1 MQIPKIDISEIEEK
15 EFSRTLLQDFFSAY
29 NKYGFG
35 YIINH
40 GIEKTLIEQLFQVS
54 KQFHSQPLSE
64 KMRVA
69 LDHNHRGYI
78 AINTSTDVNSK
89 LADVKK
95 PNQSESFMMMRED
108 KSELPDVYLSGPNQW
123 PKLENFKE
131 VLEKYTYNMT
141 KLGRNLMRLALLSSG
156 VKDLSVMQ
164 SLDTPTIWLR
174 LLHYPPISKN
184 SPSDLYGSAPH
195 TDFGCLTILAQDEIG
210 GLQVQTRE
218 GKWIDVP
225 KLEGSF
231 VVNVGDMLS
240 RYTNGLL
247 RSTPHRV
254 INKSGKERFSCPF
267 FFDPHTNAVV
277 QPLKGTGKPKF
288 SPINFGEFLREELE
302 ASYEKHKKV

>member
-1 MQIPKIDISEIEEK
+1 MQIPKIDISEIEYK

-29 NKYGFG
+29 NEYGFG

-131 VLEKYTYNMT
+131 VLEKYTCNMT

-254 INKSGKERFSCPF
+254 INKSEKERFSCPF

>member
-131 VLEKYTYNMT
+131 VLEKYTCNMT

-195 TDFGCLTILAQDEIG
+195 TDFGCITILAQDEIG

-218 GKWIDVP
+218 GEWSDVP

-231 VVNVGDMLS
+231 DVNVGDMLS

>member
-40 GIEKTLIEQLFQVS
+40 GIEKTLINQLFQVS

-131 VLEKYTYNMT
+131 VLEKYTFNMT

>member
-1 MQIPKIDISEIEEK
+1 MQIPKIDIAGIEDQEISRSLLK
-15 EFSRTLLQDFFSAY
+15 EFFSAY
-29 NKYGFG
+29 NKHGFG
-35 YIINH
+35 YIVNH
-40 GIEKTLIEQLFQVS
+40 GIDKSLIEQLFQVS
-54 KQFHSQPLSE
+54 KNFHSLPLSE
-64 KMRVA
+64 KMKVA

-108 KSELPDVYLSGPNQW
+108 RSELPGVYLSGPNQW
-123 PKLENFKE
+123 PEIKNFKE
-131 VLEKYTYNMT
+131 VLEKYTNHIT
-141 KLGRNLMRLALLSSG
+141 KLGRNLMRLALLSTG
-156 VKDLSVMQ
+156 VSDLSVMQ
-164 SLDTPTIWLR
+164 SFDTPTIWLR
-174 LLHYPPISKN
+174 LLHYPSIPKT

-218 GKWIDVP
+218 GEWVDVP
-225 KLEGSF
+225 TIEESF

-240 RYTNGLL
+240 RLTNGLL

-254 INKSGKERFSCPF
+254 INKSGRERYSCPF
-267 FFDPHTNAVV
+267 FFDPHTNAVI
-277 QPLKGTGKPKF
+277 QPLNGTGKPKF
-288 SPINFGEFLREELE
+288 SPVNFGEFLKKELG